1 MNKRGNEII
10 NNYNNRLKKENI
22 KNNNNFKMN
31 KNYENRYKKEK
42 FKNIKINDTSLEAI
56 NENEFENT
64 LISDRIENDNNN
76 IKSNNK

>member
-10 NNYNNRLKKENI
+10 NNYNNRLKNE
-22 KNNNNFKMN
+22 KNKCNNNFKMN
-31 KNYENRYKKEK
+31 KNIENRHKKEK

-76 IKSNNK
+76 IKNNNK